1 MKKLALTLGLALATT
16 PAFARGGGH
25 GGGGHEDST
34 GVESTPDA
42 ASVVMFIVVAI
53 VTSMEAA
60 AMATGTM
67 ATGTTDV
74 MAIIMDTAAVIPAAA
89 IGLGILG
96 GVLGGIP

>member
-1 MKKLALTLGLALATT
+1 LLAVVATEVVAT
-16 PAFARGGGH
+16 
-25 GGGGHEDST
+25 EVST
-34 GVESTPDA
+34 GVEFTPDA

-74 MAIIMDTAAVIPAAA
+74 MAIIIAAVIPEPQLASVFLEAS
-89 IGLGILG
+89 
-96 GVLGGIP
+96 